1 MNICNH
7 FHTDYRA
14 AGYWLRINPE
24 LHRESL
30 FRSGYLKRKKKKKK
44 KKGLPLSNCKQS
56 GLRLSTFTR
65 KTAAA

>member
-7 FHTDYRA
+7 FDTDYRA

-30 FRSGYLKRKKKKKK
+30 FRSGSKDLKRKNKANSKMTALVVL
-44 KKGLPLSNCKQS
+44 GLEVGAPLPYPKRS
-56 GLRLSTFTR
+56 
-65 KTAAA
+65 